1 MSRSLLALTIG
12 LSCVVSSASALNSSA
27 SDSGATEPL
36 LHLRGQVPIAQVERV
51 FAAGPPAAVILSQL
65 APAQLIAWPRNMQQK
80 QLELLP
86 PVTRDLPALGSLA
99 GRGSTV
105 SMEQLVALQADL
117 IVDVGDVNAHYL
129 SMAERVNQSTG
140 IAYAL
145 LSGRLAQSPQ
155 QYRELGRLLGQEQ
168 RAEELAQAAE
178 VILRE
183 AEALR
188 QQGVAK
194 GKRFYMARSADGL
207 ETGLSHSIHTELLRT
222 LGIHHV
228 ADELAGE
235 RLARVSMEQ
244 VLLWQPDVILT
255 HSEAFLATVYEH
267 PLWRKVPA
275 VQKQQVYLV
284 PSLPFGSLDEP
295 PGVNRL
301 LGLLWLSQ
309 WLKQAPEAEQI
320 AKIREFYRLFYVV
333 SLDDEQ
339 IRSFLIAP
347 VIFDER

>member
-1 MSRSLLALTIG
+1 
-12 LSCVVSSASALNSSA
+12 
-27 SDSGATEPL
+27 
-36 LHLRGQVPIAQVERV
+36 
-51 FAAGPPAAVILSQL
+51 
-65 APAQLIAWPRNMQQK
+65 
-80 QLELLP
+80 
-86 PVTRDLPALGSLA
+86 
-99 GRGSTV
+99 
-105 SMEQLVALQADL
+105 
-117 IVDVGDVNAHYL
+117 
-129 SMAERVNQSTG
+129 
-140 IAYAL
+140 
-145 LSGRLAQSPQ
+145 
-155 QYRELGRLLGQEQ
+155 
-168 RAEELAQAAE
+168 
-178 VILRE
+178 
-183 AEALR
+183 
-188 QQGVAK
+188 
-194 GKRFYMARSADGL
+194 MARSADGL

-333 SLDDEQ
+333 SLVDEQ
-339 IRSFLIAP
+339 IRSFLIVP
-347 VIFDER
+347 VIFDEH